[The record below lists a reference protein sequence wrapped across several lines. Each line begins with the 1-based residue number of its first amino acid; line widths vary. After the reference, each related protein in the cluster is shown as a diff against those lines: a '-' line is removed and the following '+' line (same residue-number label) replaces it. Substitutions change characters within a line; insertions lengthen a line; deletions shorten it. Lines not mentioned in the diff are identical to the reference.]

1 MRLYEM
7 RSKQTAWRKSSFC
20 AAGECLEIAQKD
32 ESILLRNSRLPRTVI
47 QVTAEEWQA
56 FSKAL
61 ATGEFAD
68 IG

>member
-7 RSKQTAWRKSSFC
+7 WPKQATWRKSSFC

-32 ESILLRNSRLPRTVI
+32 DTVLLRNNRSPRVVVRVST
-47 QVTAEEWQA
+47 EEWEA
-56 FSKAL
+56 FAKGFVS
-61 ATGEFAD
+61 GEFAD